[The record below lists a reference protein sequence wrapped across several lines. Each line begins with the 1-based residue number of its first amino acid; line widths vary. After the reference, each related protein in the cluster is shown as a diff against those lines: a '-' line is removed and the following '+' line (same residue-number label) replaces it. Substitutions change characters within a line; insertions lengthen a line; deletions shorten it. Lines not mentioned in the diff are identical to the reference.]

1 MQQNTYDG
9 NFHGNK
15 NNFFHPTHK
24 KWSMF
29 ELIFDLVL
37 WLKYRRRIL
46 QLGEVFVPLDLKYA
60 LATCIIQVLA
70 YIIVGFNLSIV
81 SL

>member
-1 MQQNTYDG
+1 
-9 NFHGNK
+9 
-15 NNFFHPTHK
+15 
-24 KWSMF
+24 
-29 ELIFDLVL
+29 
-37 WLKYRRRIL
+37 
-46 QLGEVFVPLDLKYA
+46 VPLDLKYA